1 MRNLVVQALCK
12 ITPNT
17 TKREEQVPLQN
28 DVYELYQQIQA
39 ESYYTHKKNIQG
51 DWEYVLL
58 EKDVNHP
65 FEIFQ
70 NTFKRVA
77 ELWKEGDTNI
87 LFFGLDTITVKPVD
101 IFGKYEDFMM
111 FNYTDPKSNGI
122 YKNNFNCDVRYYPAS
137 MDEALID
144 YSLEEQSKLQ
154 KWEDEQNIYNYMLW
168 QQPNRTLE
176 NTVDPTLAYQG
187 HMLFTHTTHRQLEES
202 NKWNNCQFDDAKI
215 IHLHGSRSAK
225 EKLQL
230 IQIWKKHYGI

>member
-17 TKREEQVPLQN
+17 TKTEEQVPLQN
-28 DVYELYQQIQA
+28 DVYDLYKQIQA
-39 ESYYTHKKNIQG
+39 ESHYTHKKNIKG
-51 DWEYVLL
+51 DWDYVLL

-87 LFFGLDTITVKPVD
+87 LFFGLDTITVKPVE

-111 FNYTDPKSNGI
+111 FNYTDPKSNSI

-144 YSLEEQSKLQ
+144 HSLEEQSKLQ

-187 HMLFTHTTHRQLEES
+187 HMLFSHTTHRQLEES
-202 NKWNNCQFDDAKI
+202 NKWNNCKFDDAKI

>member
-17 TKREEQVPLQN
+17 TKSDEQVPLQN
-28 DVYELYQQIQA
+28 DVYELYKQIQA
-39 ESYYTHKKNIQG
+39 ESYNTHKKNIQG
-51 DWEYVLL
+51 DWDYVLL

-87 LFFGLDTITVKPVD
+87 LFFGLDTLTVKPVE

-111 FNYTDPKSNGI
+111 FNYTDPKSNSL
-122 YKNNFNCDVRYYPAS
+122 YNNNFNCDVRYYPAS

-187 HMLFTHTTHRQLEES
+187 HMVFPNATHRQLEAS
-202 NKWNNCQFDDAKI
+202 NTWNNCNFDDAKI

-225 EKLQL
+225 DKLQL
-230 IQIWKKHYGI
+230 IHIWKKYYAI